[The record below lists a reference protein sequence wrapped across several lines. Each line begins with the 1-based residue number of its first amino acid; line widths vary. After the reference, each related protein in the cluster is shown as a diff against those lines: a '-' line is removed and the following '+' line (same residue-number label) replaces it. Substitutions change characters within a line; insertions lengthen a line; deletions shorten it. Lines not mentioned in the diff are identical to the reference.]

1 MFDTLRFADRLKRSG
16 FDTRQAE
23 GLARAIG
30 DAMTTPL
37 RHVVTNSD
45 LDAAIGNIRSDLA
58 GMDARPGAK
67 FDGLSGKFDALSAK
81 FDALAAQFRFITAM
95 LVVLLILRL
104 VDTVPRILG

>member
-1 MFDTLRFADRLKRSG
+1 MFDTLRFADRLKQSG
-16 FDTRQAE
+16 FENRQAE

-30 DAMTTPL
+30 DAMTTL
-37 RHVVTNSD
+37 LEQVVTKPE

-58 GMDARPGAK
+58 GMGARPGAR
-67 FDGLSGKFDALSAK
+67 FDGLSARFDALSAK